1 MGPPKKTA
9 LDGESRRGS
18 REGVRQTHY
27 HPQPSRSQRAKLR
40 AYLKLHGSADTVEIR
55 AKLNILSPAA
65 RIYDL
70 KFKDGLD
77 ILSVPDPDTRIAMY
91 HLLGGADS

>member
-1 MGPPKKTA
+1 MAGKRKAAT
-9 LDGESRRGS
+9 GGNGSGS
-18 REGVRQTHY
+18 RKGNRPTHY
-27 HPQPSRSQRAKLR
+27 RPQSSRSQRAKLK

-55 AKLNILSPAA
+55 SALNILSPAA

-70 KFKDGLD
+70 KYKDGLD